1 MPISRTEFNT
11 RQGRTIE
18 PLEEEVQRFLRIN
31 SEQAYTPIEILT
43 GIGGGVVNPLIA
55 SRVKDIAI
63 ALENL
68 IVRGKVMGKV
78 IPTDLFG
85 VEERYFMINPQP
97 AQVGT

>member
-68 IVRGKVMGKV
+68 IVRGKVTGK
-78 IPTDLFG
+78 ILPTDLFG
-85 VEERYFMINPQP
+85 VEERYFIIHPQP
-97 AQVGT
+97 A